1 MNFFNRFSS
10 IIYFRY
16 NYLLTLIRLSAIIL
30 LEIAQKAVLPL
41 VSDEITQQKGARG
54 MSHFLLLIT
63 LFGCLIISNS

>member
-30 LEIAQKAVLPL
+30 LEIAQKAVVPL
-41 VSDEITQQKGARG
+41 VSDEITQQKGAPRHVTF
-54 MSHFLLLIT
+54 SVADHFIRMPHH
-63 LFGCLIISNS
+63 FK